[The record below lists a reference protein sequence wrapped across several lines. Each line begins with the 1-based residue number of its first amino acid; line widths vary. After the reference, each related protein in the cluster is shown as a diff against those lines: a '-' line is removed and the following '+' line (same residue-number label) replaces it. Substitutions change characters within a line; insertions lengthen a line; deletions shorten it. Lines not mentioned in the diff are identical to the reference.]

1 MAQPTTFV
9 RARVRGAVDRVL
21 VRVRDALDLPSRGE
35 LADLTQR
42 LEQLD
47 RRIAELA
54 AERIAELSRPV
65 PALPAPEMIEIAA
78 EPAPEPVAEAIAAA
92 DEPQPITE
100 PSRKNGKRAPA
111 ARTRKK

>member
-1 MAQPTTFV
+1 MAQPTSFV

-21 VRVRDALDLPSRGE
+21 VRVRDVLDLPSRGE
-35 LADLTQR
+35 LADLTHR

-47 RRIAELA
+47 RRIADLA
-54 AERIAELSRPV
+54 AERVAELSRPV
-65 PALPAPEMIEIAA
+65 PALPAPEMIEPLA
-78 EPAPEPVAEAIAAA
+78 EPAAEAIAAV